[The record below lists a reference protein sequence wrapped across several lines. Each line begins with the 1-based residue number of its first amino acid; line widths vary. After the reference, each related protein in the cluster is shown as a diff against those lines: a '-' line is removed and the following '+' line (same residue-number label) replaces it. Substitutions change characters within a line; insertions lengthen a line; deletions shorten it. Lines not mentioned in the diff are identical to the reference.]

1 MLRYTLRQLEYFV
14 ATADTGTL
22 TGAAGRHHVSPAGV
36 SLAISELESSLGAR
50 LCVRQQSK
58 GVTLTPVGADF
69 LVAARKLL
77 HQAREL
83 EVSTT
88 GEGGQLVGT
97 MVLGCY
103 STLSPFVVPPILA
116 EFAPQHPD
124 LRVDVVEGSS
134 DQLQADMLKGRYD
147 AVIIHERHLIDGV
160 AHEVVQRRVPYVLL
174 PRAWD
179 LAEQDAVAPGE
190 LDGRPMVL
198 LDIPSVRDN
207 LLPAIR
213 RTGLDPRIAHRSA
226 NFETVRALVGRGM
239 GYSLLMQRPPVDI
252 TYEGLPVRPRP
263 FDREVGRSDVV
274 LAFPMG
280 HERSRR
286 VRTLHAFC
294 RSVFPLDGTTAHT
307 PDG

>member
-14 ATADTGTL
+14 GAAETGTL
-22 TGAAGRHHVSPAGV
+22 TAAAARHHVSPAGV

-50 LCVRQQSK
+50 LCVRRQSK
-58 GVTLTPVGADF
+58 GVTLTPIGADF
-69 LVAARKLL
+69 LIAARKLL

-83 EVSTT
+83 EVAAT
-88 GEGGQLVGT
+88 GEAGQLVGT

-103 STLSPFVVPPILA
+103 STLSPFVVPPVLA
-116 EFAPQHPD
+116 EFAPRHPGLD
-124 LRVDVVEGSS
+124 VQVVEGSS
-134 DQLQADMLKGRYD
+134 DVLQADMLKGRLD
-147 AVIIHERHLIDGV
+147 AVVVHERHVVAGV
-160 AHEVVQRRVPYVLL
+160 AHEVVQRRAPYVLL

-179 LAEQDAVAPGE
+179 LAERVAVAPGE

-207 LLPAIR
+207 LVPAIR
-213 RTGLDPRIAHRSA
+213 RTGLDPRIVHRSA

-239 GYSLLMQRPPVDI
+239 GYSLLMQRPPVDV
-252 TYEGLPVRPRP
+252 TYEGFPVCPRP

-274 LAFPMG
+274 LGFPAG

-286 VRTLHAFC
+286 VRALHEFC
-294 RSVFPLDGTTAHT
+294 RRTFPLEGTTARN
-307 PDG
+307 PAG